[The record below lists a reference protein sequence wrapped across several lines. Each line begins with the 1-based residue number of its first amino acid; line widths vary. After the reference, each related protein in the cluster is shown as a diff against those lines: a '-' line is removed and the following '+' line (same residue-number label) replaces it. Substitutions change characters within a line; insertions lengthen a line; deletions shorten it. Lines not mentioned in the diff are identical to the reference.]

1 MKEKKLVIV
10 KDSGPIPELSFI
22 CGPVLNPT
30 RIDLGVIA
38 KMVGAG
44 RTVYE
49 CNPFNTDDR
58 VLLDITNV
66 KSNNFTTET
75 VSTKTEAVVEE
86 KAEEVKEE
94 VKETPEPVQETVVE
108 ENEEVTEPVTEAVVE
123 EVKEE
128 VKETPVQKPQN
139 NYQQNKK
146 NKNKNNK
153 H

>member
-30 RIDLGVIA
+30 RIDIGVIA

-49 CNPFNTDDR
+49 CNPFNTKDQ

-75 VSTKTEAVVEE
+75 VSTKDETVI
-86 KAEEVKEE
+86 EEVKEE

-108 ENEEVTEPVTEAVVE
+108 ETEKEVTEPEAETVVE
-123 EVKEE
+123 EAEEE

-146 NKNKNNK
+146 NKNKHNK

>member
-30 RIDLGVIA
+30 RIDIGVIA

-49 CNPFNTDDR
+49 CNPFNTKDQ

-75 VSTKTEAVVEE
+75 FSTKDETVV
-86 KAEEVKEE
+86 EEVKEE
-94 VKETPEPVQETVVE
+94 TKETPEPVQETVVE
-108 ENEEVTEPVTEAVVE
+108 ETEKEVTEPEAETVVE
-123 EVKEE
+123 EAEEE

>member
-30 RIDLGVIA
+30 RIDIGVIA

-49 CNPFNTDDR
+49 CNPFNTKDQ

-75 VSTKTEAVVEE
+75 VSTKDETVV
-86 KAEEVKEE
+86 EEVKEE

-108 ENEEVTEPVTEAVVE
+108 ETGKEVTESEAETVVE
-123 EVKEE
+123 EAEEE

>member
-22 CGPVLNPT
+22 CGPILNPT
-30 RIDLGVIA
+30 RIDIGVIA

-49 CNPFNTDDR
+49 CNPFNTKDQ

-75 VSTKTEAVVEE
+75 VSTNDETVV
-86 KAEEVKEE
+86 EEVKEE

-108 ENEEVTEPVTEAVVE
+108 ETEKEVTEPEAETVVE
-123 EVKEE
+123 EAEEE
-128 VKETPVQKPQN
+128 VKETPVQKQQN

>member
-30 RIDLGVIA
+30 RIDIGVIA

-49 CNPFNTDDR
+49 CNPFNTKDQ

-75 VSTKTEAVVEE
+75 VSTKNETVVEE
-86 KAEEVKEE
+86 IKEE

-108 ENEEVTEPVTEAVVE
+108 ETKKEVTEPEAETVVE
-123 EVKEE
+123 KVEE

>member
-22 CGPVLNPT
+22 CGPILNPT
-30 RIDLGVIA
+30 RIDIGVIA

-49 CNPFNTDDR
+49 CNPFNTKDQ

-75 VSTKTEAVVEE
+75 VSTKDKTVV
-86 KAEEVKEE
+86 EEVKEE
-94 VKETPEPVQETVVE
+94 TKETPEPVQETVVE
-108 ENEEVTEPVTEAVVE
+108 ETEKEVTEPEAETVVE
-123 EVKEE
+123 EAEEE

>member
-22 CGPVLNPT
+22 CGPILNPT
-30 RIDLGVIA
+30 RIDIGVIA

-49 CNPFNTDDR
+49 CNPFNTKDQ

-75 VSTKTEAVVEE
+75 VSTKDETVV
-86 KAEEVKEE
+86 EEVKEE
-94 VKETPEPVQETVVE
+94 KKETPEPVQETVVE
-108 ENEEVTEPVTEAVVE
+108 ETEKEVTEPEAETVVE
-123 EVKEE
+123 EAEEE

>member
-22 CGPVLNPT
+22 CGPILNPT
-30 RIDLGVIA
+30 RIDIGVIA

-49 CNPFNTDDR
+49 CNPFNTKDQ

-75 VSTKTEAVVEE
+75 VSTKDETVVE
-86 KAEEVKEE
+86 KVKEE

-108 ENEEVTEPVTEAVVE
+108 ETEKEVTEPEAETVVE
-123 EVKEE
+123 EAEEE

>member
-94 VKETPEPVQETVVE
+94 VKETP
-108 ENEEVTEPVTEAVVE
+108 
-123 EVKEE
+123 
-128 VKETPVQKPQN
+128 VQKPQN

>member
-30 RIDLGVIA
+30 RIDIGVIA

-49 CNPFNTDDR
+49 CNPFNTKDQ

-75 VSTKTEAVVEE
+75 VSTKDETVV
-86 KAEEVKEE
+86 EEVKEE
-94 VKETPEPVQETVVE
+94 TKETPEPVQETVVE
-108 ENEEVTEPVTEAVVE
+108 ETEKEVTEPEAETVVE
-123 EVKEE
+123 EAEEE